1 MFGSA
6 GGSLDMEKVSQ
17 LALYFV
23 YIAIASGVA
32 AYFQVRLVVAGTVDH
47 TRARVDNSSDRRE
60 HDLL

>member
-1 MFGSA
+1 M
-6 GGSLDMEKVSQ
+6 DMEKVSQ

-32 AYFQVRLVVAGTVDH
+32 AYFQVRLVVAGMVDH

>member
-1 MFGSA
+1 M
-6 GGSLDMEKVSQ
+6 DMEKVSQ